1 MSARRLLYLNT
12 HRLSAYAWGQG
23 SLHAEGVFENNEP
36 GLAAFRDYL
45 GQHAR
50 CHFSLLANIA
60 EEGHVLETIPFLQG
74 RDREA
79 LIARKIGQHFMGSP
93 LAATFSLGYEKTR
106 RKNEKLLISA
116 LTNPAHL
123 EPWLSRLR
131 EVEAPLAGIYTVAQ
145 LGGGLLRKLG
155 WPCHRC
161 LLLTMQ
167 DHSIRESFVVDGQTL
182 FSRMAPITDSS
193 IAGIASSFAAEAG
206 KLQQYL
212 IGQRL
217 IGRDENL
224 PVFIVAYP
232 PAIPAIDK
240 ACPDHGNLSFSTI
253 DSHTAASRLGLK
265 TLPQDNRCDALYLHL
280 LATAPPRQQ
289 FAGETHRHD
298 FRLAQI
304 RQAIIASG
312 LIALLGGLLFTA
324 RESHTAYTLRQESR
338 SLAAAESDLD
348 ARYREIAARFPQL
361 GIDNATLRQVT
372 SRHAELSRQQ
382 RLPDQ
387 ALQRLSRA
395 MDQMPQITLDSIE
408 WQVGRGPAETAA
420 GPVALGEGSDE
431 VTRLRGTIQLD
442 PAATPRQV
450 LATFA
455 SFVDLLRIDPDNSLR
470 VLQQPYDMEPERPL
484 RGGDGE
490 QQNPDR
496 RPFAVEITRA
506 VGP

>member
-1 MSARRLLYLNT
+1 VSARRLLYLNT
-12 HRLSAYAWGQG
+12 HRLSAYAWRQG
-23 SLHAEGVFENNEP
+23 SLHGEGVFDNSDQ

-45 GQHAR
+45 RQHAR
-50 CHFSLLANIA
+50 SHFSLLANIA

-79 LIARKIGQHFMGSP
+79 LIARKIGQHFMGTP
-93 LAATFSLGYEKTR
+93 LAAAFSLGYEKSR

-131 EVEAPLAGIYTVAQ
+131 EAEAPLAGIYTVAQ

-155 WPCHRC
+155 WPCDRC

-193 IAGIASSFAAEAG
+193 IAGIASSFAAEAS

-240 ACPDHGNLSFSTI
+240 ACPDHGNLSFSLI

-265 TLPQDNRCDALYLHL
+265 TLPEDNRCDALYLHL

-289 FAGETHRHD
+289 FAGESHRHD
-298 FRLAQI
+298 YRLAQI
-304 RQAIIASG
+304 RQGIIAGG
-312 LIALLGGLLFTA
+312 LIAVLGGLLFTA
-324 RESHTAYTLRQESR
+324 RESYTAYTLRQESR
-338 SLAAAESDLD
+338 SLTAAESDLD
-348 ARYREIAARFPQL
+348 RRYREIAARFPQL
-361 GIDNATLRQVT
+361 GIDKETLRRVT

-387 ALQRLSRA
+387 ALVRLSRA
-395 MDQMPQITLDSIE
+395 MDQVPEISLDSIE
-408 WQVGRGPAETAA
+408 WQIGRGAA
-420 GPVALGEGSDE
+420 ATGAAPLLLDAGNDE
-431 VTRLRGTIQLD
+431 VTRLRGTILLD

-450 LATFA
+450 LATFGN
-455 SFVDLLRIDPDNSLR
+455 FVDLLRIDPDNGLR
-470 VLQQPYDMEPERPL
+470 IVQQPYDMEPDRPL
-484 RGGDGE
+484 RGGDEPQE
-490 QQNPDR
+490 QHR
-496 RPFAVEITRA
+496 RPFAIEITRSA
-506 VGP
+506 AP